1 MSELPYLVL
10 PRADT
15 PEWAGV
21 KGYFASE
28 SAAIASAVNLSS
40 DTSGWGMVDPE
51 IVQVFHKNRGG
62 EWIEIGTAFDG
73 HFKRTPP
80 VSWGRSLKPPKKR
93 GKAIHRA
100 KGRHRIRSK
109 VAGKKKSASDKRAAA
124 AAWKKDAPNRPVL
137 FTRDGV
143 KYWAS
148 PPSHRCS
155 RDEIEYH
162 GGCEWAIHPE
172 MSAKGR
178 FFDYEDIGPKPATVR
193 RDVTVYFST
202 SDGHR
207 RTRTFKTLQGAQKY
221 AQERIGETPELGGY
235 YAVSGFGDSKIE
247 AKGAT
252 VRELFPKSAAGEED
266 Y

>member
-1 MSELPYLVL
+1 VSELPYLVL

-15 PEWAGV
+15 QWTGE
-21 KGYFASE
+21 KRYFATQN
-28 SAAIASAVNLSS
+28 AAAVNANALSAGGEW
-40 DTSGWGMVDPE
+40 TDPE
-51 IVQVFHKNRGG
+51 VVQVFHKVRG
-62 EWIEIGTAFDG
+62 EWIEIGTAYDG
-73 HFKRTPP
+73 HFTHTPP

-124 AAWKKDAPNRPVL
+124 AMREKLKPNQPRL
-137 FTRDGV
+137 YTRGGV
-143 KYWAS
+143 KYYAP
-148 PPSHRCS
+148 PPSHRCT
-155 RDEIEYH
+155 RDEIEAH
-162 GGCEWAIHPE
+162 GGCEWGTYHKVP
-172 MSAKGR
+172 GR

-221 AQERIGETPELGGY
+221 AQERIGETPELGSY

-252 VRELFPKSAAGEED
+252 VRELFPASAAGED
-266 Y
+266 DD